1 MNEVLTLLRPRLIS
15 LKNGGHATNKN
26 ARLMKLLLL
35 GTVGVLFWGGLFAIS
50 WRVLYYFKG
59 IEEIGDILG
68 FKLLS
73 MIFITSFALLIFSS
87 ILTSLSKLF
96 LSRDLFLIH
105 SLPISTYKLFT
116 ARWIDSTVDSSWM
129 VIIYTL
135 PVFIAYGIVYQG
147 GPLFYI
153 TIFLT
158 LVALSITAS
167 AISTLLVICAVVVVP
182 ASRMKNIFVFLS
194 ILFFVILYISI
205 RFLQPELLVDP
216 EVFDSVLVY
225 ITALKTSS
233 SPFLPSTW
241 AYDALEAALIG
252 STSDVLFHSAL
263 SWSFAGMMVVLII
276 ILADAVY
283 FKGFSKTQ
291 TAQMRLV
298 KHGTIFGRVFRILPG
313 PIKAFVEKEIKT
325 FFRDQTQWSQLF
337 LIAALVV
344 IYIYN
349 FNVLPLEKSP
359 IKTVYLQNLLSFLNM
374 GLALFVL
381 TAITGRF
388 AFPAVS
394 AEKNAFWLVK
404 SSPSPLKNFLWIKFV
419 IYYLPLLI
427 LSEILI
433 VATNILLQVTPFMMA
448 LSTVTVFFLVPGI
461 VSMGIG
467 LGAAYPDFK
476 AENPAQTVTSYGG
489 LVFMILC
496 ASYIGIVIIA
506 QAGPV
511 HKLFMA
517 DIHNRS
523 ITALGWAWIIASF
536 ALTFI
541 LSITAILLPMKF
553 GEKRLTNMLT

>member
-15 LKNGGHATNKN
+15 LKNGGQATNKN
-26 ARLMKLLLL
+26 ARHAKLLLL
-35 GTVGVLFWGGLFAIS
+35 GTIGALFWGGLFAIS
-50 WRVLYYFKG
+50 LRVLHYFKG

-73 MIFITSFALLIFSS
+73 MILITSFALLIFSS

-105 SLPISTYKLFT
+105 SLPISTYKLFM

-135 PVFIAYGIVYQG
+135 PVFIAYGIIYQG

-153 TIFLT
+153 SIFLT

-167 AISTLLVICAVVVVP
+167 AISTLLVVCAVIVVP

-194 ILFFVILYISI
+194 ILFFVILYVSI

-241 AYDALEAALIG
+241 AYDTLEAALSG
-252 STSDVLFHSAL
+252 STFDVIFHSAL
-263 SWSFAGMMVVLII
+263 SWSFAGMMVILII

-291 TAQMRLV
+291 TAQIRLV
-298 KHGTIFGRVFRILPG
+298 KHGTIFSRIFRIFPG

-404 SSPSPLKNFLWIKFV
+404 SSPSPLKRFLWIKFV
-419 IYYLPLLI
+419 IYYLPLMI

-467 LGAAYPDFK
+467 LGSGTNRYELWRF
-476 AENPAQTVTSYGG
+476 G
-489 LVFMILC
+489 LYDTLR
-496 ASYIGIVIIA
+496 
-506 QAGPV
+506 
-511 HKLFMA
+511 KLYRYRN
-517 DIHNRS
+517 HCPSRPG
-523 ITALGWAWIIASF
+523 L
-536 ALTFI
+536 
-541 LSITAILLPMKF
+541 
-553 GEKRLTNMLT
+553 

>member
-15 LKNGGHATNKN
+15 LKNGGQATKKG
-26 ARLMKLLLL
+26 ARHIKLLFL
-35 GTVGVLFWGGLFAIS
+35 GSVGVFFWGGLFAIS

-73 MIFITSFALLIFSS
+73 MILITSFALLIFSS

-96 LSRDLFLIH
+96 LSRDLFLVH
-105 SLPISTYKLFT
+105 SLPISSYKLFT

-153 TIFLT
+153 TILLT

-167 AISTLLVICAVVVVP
+167 AISTLLVICAVIVVP
-182 ASRMKNIFVFLS
+182 ASRMKSIFVFLS
-194 ILFFVILYISI
+194 ILCFVILYISI

-241 AYDALEAALIG
+241 AYDTLEAALIG
-252 STSDVLFHSAL
+252 STSNVFFHGAL
-263 SWSFAGMMVVLII
+263 SWSFAGMMAILVI

-291 TAQMRLV
+291 TAQIRLI
-298 KHGTIFGRVFRILPG
+298 KHGTIFSRIFRILPG
-313 PIKAFVEKEIKT
+313 PIKALVEKEIKT

-359 IKTVYLQNLLSFLNM
+359 IKTVYLQNLLAFLNM

-381 TAITGRF
+381 TAIAGRF

-394 AEKNAFWLVK
+394 AEKNAFWLIK

-433 VATNILLQVTPFMMA
+433 VATNILLQVTPIMMA

-496 ASYIGIVIIA
+496 ASYIGLVIIA

-511 HKLFMA
+511 YKLFMA
-517 DIHNRS
+517 DIHDRS
-523 ITALGWAWIIASF
+523 ITVLEWAWIISSF

-541 LSITAILLPMKF
+541 LSIAAVLLPMKF
-553 GEKRLTNMLT
+553 GEKRLSSMLT

>member
-1 MNEVLTLLRPRLIS
+1 
-15 LKNGGHATNKN
+15 
-26 ARLMKLLLL
+26 
-35 GTVGVLFWGGLFAIS
+35 LFAIS

-73 MIFITSFALLIFSS
+73 MIFITSFALLIFSN

-96 LSRDLFLIH
+96 LSRDLSLIH

-129 VIIYTL
+129 VVIYTL

-153 TIFLT
+153 TIFLA

-167 AISTLLVICAVVVVP
+167 AISTLLVICAVIVVP

-241 AYDALEAALIG
+241 AYDAIEAALIG

-263 SWSFAGMMVVLII
+263 SLSFAGMMVVLII

-291 TAQMRLV
+291 TAQIRLV
-298 KHGTIFGRVFRILPG
+298 KHGTIFGRIFRILPG

-381 TAITGRF
+381 TAIAGRF

-394 AEKNAFWLVK
+394 AEKNAFWLIK

-496 ASYIGIVIIA
+496 ASYIGIVIFA

-511 HKLFMA
+511 YKLFMA

-523 ITALGWAWIIASF
+523 ITTLGWAWIIASF
-536 ALTFI
+536 TLTFI
-541 LSITAILLPMKF
+541 LSIAAILLPMKF
-553 GEKRLTNMLT
+553 GEKRLSNMLT

>member
-15 LKNGGHATNKN
+15 LKNGRQATKKR
-26 ARLMKLLLL
+26 ARHIKLLFL
-35 GTVGVLFWGGLFAIS
+35 GSVGVFFWGGLFAIS

-73 MIFITSFALLIFSS
+73 MILITSFALLIFSS

-96 LSRDLFLIH
+96 LSRDLFLVH
-105 SLPISTYKLFT
+105 SLPISSYKLFT

-153 TIFLT
+153 TILLT

-167 AISTLLVICAVVVVP
+167 AISTLLVICAVIVVP
-182 ASRMKNIFVFLS
+182 ASRMKSIFVFLS

-241 AYDALEAALIG
+241 AYDTLEAALIG
-252 STSDVLFHSAL
+252 STSNVFFHGAL
-263 SWSFAGMMVVLII
+263 SWSFAGMMAILVI

-291 TAQMRLV
+291 TAQIRLI
-298 KHGTIFGRVFRILPG
+298 KHGTIFSRIFRILPG
-313 PIKAFVEKEIKT
+313 PIKALVEKEIKT

-359 IKTVYLQNLLSFLNM
+359 IKTVYLQNLLAFLNM

-381 TAITGRF
+381 TAIAGRF

-394 AEKNAFWLVK
+394 AEKNAFWLIK

-433 VATNILLQVTPFMMA
+433 VATNILLQVTPIMMA

-496 ASYIGIVIIA
+496 ASYIGLVIIA

-511 HKLFMA
+511 YKLFMA
-517 DIHNRS
+517 DIHDRS
-523 ITALGWAWIIASF
+523 ITVLEWAWIISSF

-541 LSITAILLPMKF
+541 LSIAAVLLPMKF
-553 GEKRLTNMLT
+553 GEKRLSSMLT